1 MTAPDAHESTALT
14 PLLRDSMVEW
24 DVLAQRYSGLLR
36 LVDTLIGVV
45 PNCDRYLEIWPP
57 AFRTYNIMVP
67 NLLNLPVPVFGVG
80 GPPAAVV
87 GLAMYVSSRTAGC
100 AYCSAHSCSF
110 ALRRGATPAKVAAAL
125 VPEQS
130 SFSRGELATV
140 AVARS
145 LGSMPCELATAER
158 DELVAVYGERNAE
171 WIALAAVMMGFL
183 NKFMDA
189 IGVELEQPTAAE
201 VAGTMGADWSAGKAG
216 VGLDPGSPAKP
227 APPADGLRTKLS
239 VLPLLPA
246 AIRFDRQAQQGTPKR
261 WPEVGHYLAERTG
274 HNFPVLAK
282 LHSSRARRSIA
293 SMLRENLDP
302 ESSVIGIEQKVTAG
316 AVFATV
322 VENGRLLDDIRA
334 LARHTGV
341 EDACL
346 QAAVDFAGGTQSA
359 ALPDDPSTSAMLTLA
374 RAAAYSPAR
383 IDASTLAACQAACLP
398 APAVVEL
405 ITWLSVMQ
413 MLHRLTCYLTTAGSA

>member
-274 HNFPVLAK
+274 HNFPVPAK